1 MSEEGKLSVADLLA
15 RQGGEQT
22 TSRPRRR
29 RRSLEEG
36 GVSVAELTG
45 NLPVVD
51 SVPEQPRH
59 TSVPLDA
66 ELEEALQAQP
76 EDADKAGNAEKA
88 DKPAKT
94 EKADKPAKTEKAD
107 EAAAKPDKPTPAAD
121 ETKVIPKVK
130 DQPEAKSAAEPA
142 AKPAEEPSA
151 KPAAEPADPAVP
163 AVSASFAPSERT
175 ETAQAAEAHPL
186 FDAGDTSSEERDTEA
201 LDTEDGARVS
211 ILAVILMSAIAVVL
225 GAALFKGFE
234 YLWANMGLPVAPILA
249 LLATAG
255 IVGIV
260 HVMRT
265 ERDRLSMLLAA
276 LAGAVLTFGPA
287 LITGIH

>member
-66 ELEEALQAQP
+66 ELEEALQAQS
-76 EDADKAGNAEKA
+76 EDAD
-88 DKPAKT
+88 
-94 EKADKPAKTEKAD
+94 KAD
-107 EAAAKPDKPTPAAD
+107 EAAAKLDKPTPAAD

-142 AKPAEEPSA
+142 
-151 KPAAEPADPAVP
+151 DPAVP
-163 AVSASFAPSERT
+163 AVSALFAPSERT
-175 ETAQAAEAHPL
+175 ETAQAAEEHPL
-186 FDAGDTSSEERDTEA
+186 SDAGDTSSEERDTEA

>member
-66 ELEEALQAQP
+66 ELEEAAQAQP
-76 EDADKAGNAEKA
+76 EDADKADEAA
-88 DKPAKT
+88 AKP
-94 EKADKPAKTEKAD
+94 DKTEKAD
-107 EAAAKPDKPTPAAD
+107 EAAAKPAKPTPAAD

-130 DQPEAKSAAEPA
+130 DQPEAKSAVEPA

-151 KPAAEPADPAVP
+151 KAAAEPAGPAVP
-163 AVSASFAPSERT
+163 AVSALFAPSERT
-175 ETAQAAEAHPL
+175 ETAQAAEEHPL

-255 IVGIV
+255 IIGIV

>member
-59 TSVPLDA
+59 TSVPLDV
-66 ELEEALQAQP
+66 EPEEALQVQP
-76 EDADKAGNAEKA
+76 EDADKAGNA
-88 DKPAKT
+88 

-142 AKPAEEPSA
+142 
-151 KPAAEPADPAVP
+151 DPAVP
-163 AVSASFAPSERT
+163 AVSASFAPSERA
-175 ETAQAAEAHPL
+175 ETAQAAEEHPL

>member
-76 EDADKAGNAEKA
+76 EDADKADKA
-88 DKPAKT
+88 DKPV
-94 EKADKPAKTEKAD
+94 KTEKAD

-130 DQPEAKSAAEPA
+130 DQPEAKF
-142 AKPAEEPSA
+142 
-151 KPAAEPADPAVP
+151 AAEPADPAVP
-163 AVSASFAPSERT
+163 AVSTSFAPSERT
-175 ETAQAAEAHPL
+175 ETAQAAGEHPL

>member
-66 ELEEALQAQP
+66 ELEEAAQAQP
-76 EDADKAGNAEKA
+76 EDADKA
-88 DKPAKT
+88 D
-94 EKADKPAKTEKAD
+94 KADKPAKTEKAD
-107 EAAAKPDKPTPAAD
+107 EAAAKPDKLTPAAD

-142 AKPAEEPSA
+142 
-151 KPAAEPADPAVP
+151 DPAVP
-163 AVSASFAPSERT
+163 AVSALFAPSERT
-175 ETAQAAEAHPL
+175 ETAQAAEEHPL
-186 FDAGDTSSEERDTEA
+186 FDAGDTSSEECDTEA

-234 YLWANMGLPVAPILA
+234 YLWVNMGLPVAPILA